1 MAGRILR
8 AVDFERAL
16 ATPARARSAHFS
28 AHHVPAAP
36 ARWVPKTRL
45 AASAQL
51 STGDSEVCAQPVDDS
66 PASAP
71 TGWWFGVVVPKRHAR
86 EATTRN
92 LIKRQIRAALR
103 QHEAKLARGL
113 WLVRLRAGID
123 RRRFVSSTSA
133 PLRED
138 ARRELDELLRR
149 AAP

>member
-28 AHHVPAAP
+28 AHYVPAPP
-36 ARWVPKTRL
+36 ARWVPKGRAGEATK
-45 AASAQL
+45 L
-51 STGDSEVCAQPVDDS
+51 STGDAKVCAQPVDDS
-66 PASAP
+66 PPSMPA
-71 TGWWFGVVVPKRHAR
+71 GWWFGVAVPKRHAR

-92 LIKRQIRAALR
+92 LIKRQIRAALQ
-103 QHEAKLARGL
+103 QHQAELARGL

-123 RRRFVSSTSA
+123 RRRFLSSTSA
-133 PLRED
+133 PLREH

-149 AAP
+149 AAR

>member
-36 ARWVPKTRL
+36 ARWRPKRQTTG
-45 AASAQL
+45 STQL
-51 STGDSEVCAQPVDDS
+51 STGDAEVCAQPVDDLP
-66 PASAP
+66 PAVPS
-71 TGWWFGVVVPKRHAR
+71 GWWFGVAVPKRHAR

-103 QHEAKLARGL
+103 QHAPELAHGL

-123 RRRFVSSTSA
+123 RRRFVSPTSA
-133 PLRED
+133 PLRD
-138 ARRELDELLRR
+138 SARRELDELLRR
-149 AAP
+149 AAL